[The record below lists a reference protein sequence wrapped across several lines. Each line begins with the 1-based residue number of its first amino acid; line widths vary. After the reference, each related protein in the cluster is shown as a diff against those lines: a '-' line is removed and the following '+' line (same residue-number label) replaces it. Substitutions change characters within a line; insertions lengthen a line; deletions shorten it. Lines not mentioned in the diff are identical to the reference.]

1 MLERLL
7 ETLFFCGGA
16 ALELETRHARPTTG
30 KADRWTAVAITAPAL
45 PVANAI
51 GRAVRG
57 WLQAS
62 YGKGVLLVAAET
74 EAGASPKAGASASS
88 SGITSNSGSA
98 TLSALLAVAEAI
110 SARCGRTV
118 LAADILLEER
128 ILIVHCGATDL
139 GGSGREG
146 TEAAREVLR
155 SVGRVLQMATRLF
168 HCGEAGV
175 AIATTASEL
184 FPSNLYSEL
193 CPEESE
199 GALGEWLRLDARSAG
214 TVIAV
219 PCRRSQAARRCV
231 CIGRRGG
238 GLAAFTEG
246 EALSGRG
253 GGEEEEKLVA
263 VFDGWCWLGP
273 RLLQVLVPLLS
284 MPPID
289 AATDAGRDTG
299 ESSRMSLSINP
310 PNEPIDPPYE
320 PVSPLNEPINSSNEP
335 ASPPNEHLSPPNEP
349 PQSPPFRCAT
359 THPQPRCGRLRLPP
373 RRRFRLR
380 ISRAPDP
387 PPRRPSRPPDFV
399 EISPPPRQ
407 ASPHFPVFPIYH
419 TPLPP

>member
-219 PCRRSQAARRCV
+219 PCRRSHAARRCV

-238 GLAAFTEG
+238 GSPPSLKVRRSAAVAVGRKRKSWWLFLMAG
-246 EALSGRG
+246 AGWGRG
-253 GGEEEEKLVA
+253 S
-263 VFDGWCWLGP
+263 FRC
-273 RLLQVLVPLLS
+273 S
-284 MPPID
+284 
-289 AATDAGRDTG
+289 
-299 ESSRMSLSINP
+299 SLS
-310 PNEPIDPPYE
+310 
-320 PVSPLNEPINSSNEP
+320 SPCRQST
-335 ASPPNEHLSPPNEP
+335 P
-349 PQSPPFRCAT
+349 PQMRGGT
-359 THPQPRCGRLRLPP
+359 RV
-373 RRRFRLR
+373 
-380 ISRAPDP
+380 RAPG
-387 PPRRPSRPPDFV
+387 
-399 EISPPPRQ
+399 
-407 ASPHFPVFPIYH
+407 
-419 TPLPP
+419 